1 MARVS
6 PSSWAGI
13 ERHQKPAMTVID
25 GDAVCSPHALVK
37 ASSCLPPVRFRE
49 RAPEESKGETSRCH
63 APLALLP

>member
-1 MARVS
+1 MPAQRATRRAAEMARVS

-37 ASSCLPPVRFRE
+37 ASSCLPP
-49 RAPEESKGETSRCH
+49 
-63 APLALLP
+63 